1 MQPTVFVVDDDKL
14 VRESLAWLIGT
25 IDLPVTLYERGQD
38 FLSEYEPRL
47 PGCLILDVRM
57 PGLSG
62 MDLHERLNE
71 RGIELP
77 VIIVTGHAD
86 VPMATRAMKAGAFDF
101 IEKPYN
107 DQLMLE
113 TVQNAIACDLDRRR
127 RARQIQAL
135 QARFQGLT
143 PREREVM
150 GLIVQGRANKVIAD
164 RLEISI
170 KTVELHRANIMAK
183 VGVRSAA
190 ELVRLAVTAGLDG
203 LS

>member
-14 VRESLAWLIGT
+14 VRESLAWLIDT
-25 IDLPVTLYERGQD
+25 IDLPVALYGNGQD
-38 FLSEYEPRL
+38 FLADYEPDR

-62 MDLHERLNE
+62 MDLHARLNE

-113 TVQNAIACDLDRRR
+113 TVQNAIAFDLGRRR
-127 RARQIQAL
+127 RAQQITAL
-135 QARFQGLT
+135 RARFKGLT
-143 PREREVM
+143 SRERAVM
-150 GLIVQGRANKVIAD
+150 ALIIQGRPNKVIAD
-164 RLEISI
+164 RLHISI

-183 VGVRSAA
+183 VQVRSAA

-203 LS
+203 MA

>member
-1 MQPTVFVVDDDKL
+1 MQPTVYVVDDDKL

-25 IDLPVTLYERGQD
+25 IHLPVVLYENGQD
-38 FLSEYEPRL
+38 FLAGYVPQR

-62 MDLHERLNE
+62 MDLHVRLSE

-113 TVQNAIACDLDRRR
+113 TVQNAIAFDLDRRR
-127 RARQIQAL
+127 RAQQIAAL
-135 QARFQGLT
+135 RARFKRLT

-150 GLIVQGRANKVIAD
+150 ALIIQGRSNKVIAD
-164 RLEISI
+164 RLDISV

-183 VGVRSAA
+183 VEVRSAA
-190 ELVRLAVTAGLDG
+190 ELVRLAVTAGLDALG
-203 LS
+203 

>member
-1 MQPTVFVVDDDKL
+1 MRPTVFVVDDDKL
-14 VRESLAWLIGT
+14 VRESLAWLIGS
-25 IDLPVTLYERGQD
+25 IDLPVSLYEDGQA
-38 FLSEYEPRL
+38 FLREYDPQR

-62 MDLHERLNE
+62 MDLHERLNQ
-71 RGIELP
+71 RDIALP

-113 TVQNAIACDLDRRR
+113 TVQNAIAFDLERRR
-127 RARQIQAL
+127 RVGQIAAL

-150 GLIVQGRANKVIAD
+150 ALIVQGRPNKVIAD
-164 RLEISI
+164 RLEISV
-170 KTVELHRANIMAK
+170 KTVELHRTNIMAK
-183 VGVRSAA
+183 VQVRSAA